1 MYKQGA
7 QSKSIQI
14 QQPTVICLMSVF
26 PELIFFFN
34 FILSQKNWRGGVG
47 LLFKNGAING
57 YAY

>member
-26 PELIFFFN
+26 PELFFFN
-34 FILSQKNWRGGVG
+34 FILSQKNWGGGVG
-47 LLFKNGAING
+47 LLIKNGAINS